1 MKVFGGRILAVAL
14 LACLMTVSTAEAQKK
29 KKKGKDAATEVKK
42 DKKKGK
48 SVSETVKDMM
58 KTEGLFTFYRDST
71 TGSMKMVI
79 NQDQIDQEFIHFYYI
94 ENGATEASAF
104 KGQFRGSRIFKI
116 EKYFDRIEFV
126 TQNTSSYFDPENALS
141 KSADAN
147 FSRAIVFSGKIEAGD
162 EKEGKY
168 LINADDLFLKETVG
182 MVKFP
187 SFSQNPRAFKLGSL
201 SKSKTKY
208 RGVKGYPENSDVV
221 VEYVYENALPKNFG
235 SRAVTDARNV
245 SITVQHSLIEVP
257 ENNFQ
262 PRFDDPRVGYF
273 MQQVND
279 MTSTEAVTY
288 RDIINRWDL
297 QKKDPSA
304 AISEPVEPITWWIE
318 NTTPE
323 EFRPTI
329 EAGVL
334 EWNKAFEKA
343 GFKNAM
349 VVKVQPDD
357 AEWDA
362 GDIRYNVLR
371 WTSSPN
377 PPFGGYGPSF
387 VNPRTGQILGA
398 DIMLEFVF
406 HTNRVKYD
414 KLFAFHED
422 HSFDADEINP
432 LLHDQYFCSFGEAMQ
447 MNNLFG
453 QAALKSFGASD
464 LEMEGMKKEA
474 MMQLIMHEVG
484 HTLGLN
490 HNMKSSQN
498 LSVDQLYDKSFTQG
512 ISLTGSIMDYANI
525 NVTPNREDQG
535 QYYSVTVGPYDIWAI
550 EFGYTPTDEAGL
562 NKILSRSTDPQLIFG
577 NDADDMRSPGK
588 AIDPRVN
595 VSDLSNDQIRYMSD
609 RIEMVNDVM
618 GSLKEKYLTDG
629 NTYQEFR
636 QSFYMLHRQYANALN
651 VMSRFVGGVYVDR
664 SVVGQEGAAM
674 PYTPVSYKD
683 QKRAMN
689 ALAKYAF
696 APNAYDVPDG
706 LFNYMAVQR
715 RGFNFFGNNEDP
727 KLHDRVL
734 SSQKSVLNHILH
746 YTTLQRISDSELYGN
761 EYSLSEYMVDLN
773 DAIFKADTYTV
784 VNTYRQ
790 NLQVEYT
797 NRLIAII
804 GSDNQTTLAKSMALY
819 NLNNIKKIA
828 NTSSRDVSTK
838 AHRQHLALLID
849 NALEK

>member
-1 MKVFGGRILAVAL
+1 MKVLVSRILTVVL
-14 LACLMTVSTAEAQKK
+14 LACVVGISSVEAQKK
-29 KKKGKDAATEVKK
+29 KKKGKEQTEEKK
-42 DKKKGK
+42 EKKGK
-48 SVSETVKDMM
+48 TVADAVKDM
-58 KTEGLFTFYRDST
+58 TTIQGLFTFYRDTAS
-71 TGSMKMVI
+71 GSLKMVI
-79 NQDQIDQEFIHFYYI
+79 NEDQINKEFIHFYYV
-94 ENGATEASAF
+94 ENGATEAFAF
-104 KGQFRGSRIFKI
+104 KGQFRGSRIFTI

-141 KSADAN
+141 KAADAN
-147 FSRAIVFSGKIEAGD
+147 FSRAIVFSGKIEAGS

-168 LINADDLFLKETVG
+168 LIDADELFLKETVG

-187 SFSQNPRAFKLGSL
+187 SRSKDPKAFKLGSL
-201 SKSKTKY
+201 SKTKTKY
-208 RGVKGYPENSDVV
+208 KGARSYPENADVV

-245 SITVQHSLIEVP
+245 SIVVQHSLIQVP

-279 MTSTEAVTY
+279 MTSTDAITY

-304 AISEPVEPITWWIE
+304 EISEPVTPITWWIE

-329 EAGVL
+329 EEAVL

-343 GFKNAM
+343 GFKNAI
-349 VVKVQPDD
+349 VVKTQPDD
-357 AEWDA
+357 ADWDA

-406 HTNRVKYD
+406 HTNRVKID
-414 KLFAFHED
+414 KLFTFQEEEAFDPESID
-422 HSFDADEINP
+422 P
-432 LLHDQYFCSFGEAMQ
+432 LLEDQYFCSFGEMMQ

-490 HNMKSSQN
+490 HNMKSSQT
-498 LSVDQLYDKSFTQG
+498 LSVDQLYDKSFTNG
-512 ISLTGSIMDYANI
+512 IALTGSIMDYANV
-525 NVTPNREDQG
+525 NVTPEKENQG

-550 EFGYTPTDEAGL
+550 EYGYSQVSDEEL
-562 NKILSRSTDPQLIFG
+562 EKILSRSTDPQLIFG

-595 VSDLSNDQIRYMSD
+595 VGDLSNDQIRYMTD
-609 RIEMVNDVM
+609 RMELVNEVM
-618 GSLKEKYLTDG
+618 GSLKDKYLTDG
-629 NTYQEFR
+629 NTYQELR
-636 QSFYMLHRQYANALN
+636 QSFSILHGQYANALN
-651 VMSRFVGGVYVDR
+651 VISRFIGGVYVDR
-664 SVVGQEGAAM
+664 SVVGQDGATQ
-674 PYTPVSYKD
+674 PYTPVAYKD

-689 ALAKYAF
+689 TLAKYAF
-696 APNAYDVPDG
+696 APDAYDVPDG
-706 LFNYMAVQR
+706 LFNYLALQR
-715 RGFNFFGNNEDP
+715 RGFNFFTKTEDP

-746 YTTLQRISDSELYGN
+746 PTTLQRISDASLYGN
-761 EYSLSEYMVDLN
+761 EYELSEYMVDLN
-773 DAIFKADTYTV
+773 DAIFKADRYTR

-790 NLQVEYT
+790 NLQIEYV
-797 NRLIAII
+797 NRLIKMLS
-804 GSDNQTTLAKSMALY
+804 SDDYSNMSKSMALY
-819 NLNNIKKIA
+819 NLKNIQKIA
-828 NTSSRDVSTK
+828 STSSNDIATK
-838 AHRQHLALLID
+838 AHRQHLALLIEK
-849 NALEK
+849 ALEQ

>member
-1 MKVFGGRILAVAL
+1 MKVFGSRILAVAL

-42 DKKKGK
+42 DKNKGK
-48 SVSETVKDMM
+48 SVSATVKDMM

-116 EKYFDRIEFV
+116 EKYFDKIEFV

-422 HSFDADEINP
+422 HAFDADEINP
-432 LLHDQYFCSFGEAMQ
+432 LLHNEYFCSFGETMQ

-618 GSLKEKYLTDG
+618 ESLKGKYLTDG

-636 QSFYMLHRQYANALN
+636 QAFYMLHRQYANALN

-664 SVVGQEGAAM
+664 SVVGQEGASM

-773 DAIFKADTYTV
+773 DAIFKADTYTA

-828 NTSSRDVSTK
+828 NTSSRDISTK

>member
-1 MKVFGGRILAVAL
+1 MKVFGSRILAVAL

-116 EKYFDRIEFV
+116 EKYFDKIEFV

-257 ENNFQ
+257 QNNFQ

-422 HSFDADEINP
+422 HAFDADEINP
-432 LLHDQYFCSFGEAMQ
+432 LLHNEYFCSFGETMQ

-618 GSLKEKYLTDG
+618 ESLKGKYLTDG

-636 QSFYMLHRQYANALN
+636 QAFYMLHRQYANALN

-664 SVVGQEGAAM
+664 SVVGQEGASM
-674 PYTPVSYKD
+674 PYTPVSYRD

-773 DAIFKADTYTV
+773 DAIFKADTYTA

-828 NTSSRDVSTK
+828 NTSSRDISTK